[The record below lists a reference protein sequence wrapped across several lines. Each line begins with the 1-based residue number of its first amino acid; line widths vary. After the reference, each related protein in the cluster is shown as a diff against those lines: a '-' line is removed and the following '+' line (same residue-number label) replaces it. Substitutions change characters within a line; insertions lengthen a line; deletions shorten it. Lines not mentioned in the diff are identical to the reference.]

1 MKRTTSIRLQSNLTR
16 ANSGKDGRQLLDA
29 IADVHYFISVPEE
42 RPSHSTFER
51 GTKVGLFLKEDTGRI
66 RIRFHDAVNPKNC
79 ALSGDISILHLEFGN
94 DQECFVRAEIDYGE
108 DHGVSL
114 GSDWMVA
121 APDERND
128 GMHNWRPFCI
138 DLYFWKHSMA
148 DYFVRIVEEYQKRLQ
163 AQKAHIQQAQAAEA
177 KLKAVS
183 PIREQ
188 PPSRTPSNRS
198 SQLAR
203 TPEPE
208 MQLKTRTSNIEDED
222 DEEMFKK
229 NITSVDCLDSH
240 NGEIFPISGGIMECR
255 VIKNQVKKTTKIRV
269 SAPIEGGYL
278 KLCYTLTDRSFPYQ
292 LPESTVQVRFML
304 VEKSITANPGANID
318 NIIDA
323 PPLDSPIFQFEQDD
337 HAQIFLE
344 CLRGEQLLLNSI
356 VDWVRCT
363 RELKE
368 GETSTAGPHPANFT
382 CADDRRVQLWEN
394 ELGFINIVFHRQF
407 HLVSAFVSPSTQV
420 EAEAE
425 ASTLKVSGIKIRKLE
440 QSPTLDAKE
449 PWRTEGSPAIL
460 KLRFAGPEHVVSF
473 RDAVLRHRD
482 ATAMMYPEVAKTLAK
497 SIAHESPGTNNVPPP
512 PPPEFRHHRAMSA
525 SGGVPPPPTSPPQQ
539 YPASPQSPPAH
550 QTSFPG
556 YGLTHSQSVRIN
568 RPPPLPMFP
577 GQPATYVPG
586 SINSPRYNAQPS
598 PMTGTFSS
606 GNISTFPITTFPSPP
621 GANATMAYKSP
632 AAVASAT
639 LPQIQPMSNPGYF
652 PATITP
658 MTPGLPSAKFPPPL
672 QTSMIIT
679 SSQAQAAQTAQQQPP
694 GTPIREHMRK
704 NSFATRNDTIQE
716 STQNEPVELPASFP
730 DAPPYEAEPRK
741 EREDRDS
748 LMIRRFPKDDD
759 IAEEEEEAAVSS
771 GYNPL
776 GGNVSIPI
784 APVTARATGG
794 GEREQGGGGKMSRVW
809 KKLK

>member
-51 GTKVGLFLKEDTGRI
+51 GTKVGLWLKEDTGRI
-66 RIRFHDAVNPKNC
+66 RIRFHDAANPKNC
-79 ALSGDISILHLEFGN
+79 ALSGDISVLRLEFGN
-94 DQECFVRAEIDYGE
+94 NQECFVRAEIDYGE
-108 DHGVSL
+108 DQGVNL
-114 GSDWMVA
+114 GSDWMVE

-128 GMHNWRPFCI
+128 GMHNWRPFCVDI
-138 DLYFWKHSMA
+138 YFWKHSVA

-163 AQKAHIQQAQAAEA
+163 VQKAQAAEM
-177 KLKAVS
+177 KSKAIS

-240 NGEIFPISGGIMECR
+240 NGEIFPVSGGIMECR
-255 VIKNQVKKTTKIRV
+255 VIKNQIKKTTKIRV
-269 SAPIEGGYL
+269 TAPIEGGYL

-304 VEKSITANPGANID
+304 VEKSITANPGMD
-318 NIIDA
+318 LEDIIEA
-323 PPLDSPIFQFEQDD
+323 SPLDSPIFQFEQDE
-337 HAQIFLE
+337 HAQKFLE

-407 HLVSAFVSPSTQV
+407 HLVSAFVAPSTQV

-449 PWRTEGSPAIL
+449 PWRTEGSPAVL
-460 KLRFAGPEHVVSF
+460 KLRFASPENVVTF

-497 SIAHESPGTNNVPPP
+497 SIAHENPGSNNVPPP

-525 SGGVPPPPTSPPQQ
+525 SGGLPPPPTSPPQQ
-539 YPASPQSPPAH
+539 YPASPQSPQAH
-550 QTSFPG
+550 QTTFGG
-556 YGLTHSQSVRIN
+556 YSLAHSQSVRLN

-577 GQPATYVPG
+577 GQPATYIPG

-598 PMTGTFSS
+598 PMTGTFAP
-606 GNISTFPITTFPSPP
+606 GNIGTFPISAFPSPP
-621 GANATMAYKSP
+621 GANAAMPYQSP
-632 AAVASAT
+632 AAIASAT
-639 LPQIQPMSNPGYF
+639 VPQIQPMSNTGYF

-679 SSQAQAAQTAQQQPP
+679 SAQAQAAQSQQPP
-694 GTPIREHMRK
+694 GTPIREHMRT
-704 NSFATRNDTIQE
+704 NSFATKISDSVQI
-716 STQNEPVELPASFP
+716 EPVELPASFP

-741 EREDRDS
+741 EHDNRDS

-759 IAEEEEEAAVSS
+759 IPEEEDEVKS

-776 GGNVSIPI
+776 GGNVSINIPI
-784 APVTARATGG
+784 APTTTRATGG
-794 GEREQGGGGKMSRVW
+794 SEREQGGKMSRVW

>member
-1 MKRTTSIRLQSNLTR
+1 MKRTTSVRLQSNLTR

-29 IADVHYFISVPEE
+29 VADVHYFISVPEE

-66 RIRFHDAVNPKNC
+66 RIRFTDTINPKSC
-79 ALSGDISILHLEFGN
+79 ALSGDISVLRLEFGN
-94 DQECFVRAEIDYGE
+94 NQECFVRAEIDYG
-108 DHGVSL
+108 DDYGVSL

-121 APDERND
+121 APDEQND
-128 GMHNWRPFCI
+128 GMHNWRPFCVDI
-138 DLYFWKHSMA
+138 YFWKHSMA

-163 AQKAHIQQAQAAEA
+163 AQAAQAAEA
-177 KLKAVS
+177 KLKAAS
-183 PIREQ
+183 PIQEK

-198 SQLAR
+198 SQPAR

-304 VEKSITANPGANID
+304 VEKTITTTPGAD
-318 NIIDA
+318 LDDIIDA
-323 PPLDSPIFQFEQDD
+323 NALDSPIFQFEQDE

-407 HLVSAFVSPSTQV
+407 HLVSAFVAPSTQV

-449 PWRTEGSPAIL
+449 PWRTEGSPAVL
-460 KLRFAGPEHVVSF
+460 KLRFASPEHVVSF

-482 ATAMMYPEVAKTLAK
+482 ATAMMYPEVAKTIAK
-497 SIAHESPGTNNVPPP
+497 SIAHEGPGTNNVPPP
-512 PPPEFRHHRAMSA
+512 PPPEFRHQRAMSA
-525 SGGVPPPPTSPPQQ
+525 SSGVPPPPTSPPQQ
-539 YPASPQSPPAH
+539 YPASPQSPPPH
-550 QTSFPG
+550 QTNFAG
-556 YGLTHSQSVRIN
+556 YGLAHSQSVRIN

-598 PMTGTFSS
+598 PMTGTFSP
-606 GNISTFPITTFPSPP
+606 GNIGAFPISAFPSPP
-621 GANATMAYKSP
+621 GANAAIPYQSP

-639 LPQIQPMSNPGYF
+639 VPQIQTMGNAGYF

-658 MTPGLPSAKFPPPL
+658 MTPGLPSAKFPPPI

-679 SSQAQAAQTAQQQPP
+679 SAQAQAQQAQQQPP

-704 NSFATRNDTIQE
+704 NSFATRNDTIPE
-716 STQNEPVELPASFP
+716 SIQHEPVELPASFP
-730 DAPPYEAEPRK
+730 DAPPYDADPRK
-741 EREDRDS
+741 DREDKDS
-748 LMIRRFPKDDD
+748 LVRRFPKDDD
-759 IAEEEEEAAVSS
+759 IPEEEVEVRS

-784 APVTARATGG
+784 APVTGRAAGNA
-794 GEREQGGGGKMSRVW
+794 EREQGGKMSRVW